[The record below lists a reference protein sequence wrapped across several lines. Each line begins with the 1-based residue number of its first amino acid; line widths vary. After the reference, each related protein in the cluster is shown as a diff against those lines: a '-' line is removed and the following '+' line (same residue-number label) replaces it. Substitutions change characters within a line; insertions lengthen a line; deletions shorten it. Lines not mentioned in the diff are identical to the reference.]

1 MHADCKGG
9 EDELPERCPGPR
21 PKLCDAAPST
31 IPSTKDNGKDN
42 EKDNEK
48 DNDRDNDK
56 DKDNDNDKDKDM
68 DNCKSTLKEQP
79 QKLVAFVTLVTF
91 LTIENNNLNI
101 HSDT

>member
-48 DNDRDNDK
+48 DNDRDDDK
-56 DKDNDNDKDKDM
+56 DKDNDNDKGKDFITWAL
-68 DNCKSTLKEQP
+68 S
-79 QKLVAFVTLVTF
+79 
-91 LTIENNNLNI
+91 IEHCGHQI
-101 HSDT
+101 TV